1 MALSAQL
8 LLEGPGGNSGAERTF
23 RTIDALGYVQID
35 TISVVE
41 RAHHHTLW
49 SRFGGYCPD
58 ILHRLHSEDRKVFE
72 YWGHAA
78 SYLPISDYRFY
89 TRQMKRHRDP
99 KDKWARNRLEKCGHL
114 MDDVLDRIRREGPL
128 GSGDFKA
135 APGVKRAQWWDW
147 KPAKTALEL
156 LFWRGDLMITRR
168 DNFHRIYDLT
178 ERVLPDG
185 TDTSTPEEDELGR
198 FLVRRALRAHGT
210 ADERTMAD
218 HIHAADRSV
227 VRRAL
232 LEMVDSGEV
241 LAASVDGD
249 TGYYLLEDAVDAAG
263 TEAAADPGVHI
274 LSPFDNLII
283 DRKRAERLFG
293 FRYSLEC
300 YTPRKKRKYGY
311 FVLPVLWGDT
321 LAALMDCKVHR
332 KERCLQVISLRLEL
346 PAEDMEAFI
355 EPFSRRLE
363 AFARFNG
370 CRSLDLTHIQ
380 PDGYRS
386 PLESELEATG
396 LEVDGQGDS

>member
-1 MALSAQL
+1 M
-8 LLEGPGGNSGAERTF
+8 

-41 RAHHHTLW
+41 RAHHHTIW

-58 ILHRLHSEDRKVFE
+58 ILHRLQSRDRKVFE

-78 SYLPISDYRFY
+78 SYLPMSDYRFY
-89 TRQMKRHRDP
+89 TCRMKSHRDP

-114 MDDVLDRIRREGPL
+114 MDDILCRIREEGPL
-128 GSGDFKA
+128 GSRDFKA
-135 APGVKRAQWWDW
+135 GTGVRRSRWWDW

-210 ADERTMAD
+210 ADERTIAD
-218 HIHAADRSV
+218 HIHAAGRSV

-249 TGYYLLEDAVDAAG
+249 TGYYLLEEAAEAAG
-263 TEAAADPGVHI
+263 IEEAADPCVHI

-283 DRKRAERLFG
+283 NRKRAERLFG
-293 FRYSLEC
+293 FQYSLEC

-311 FVLPVLWGDT
+311 FVLPVLWGDA
-321 LAALMDCKVHR
+321 LAARMDCKVHR
-332 KERCLQVISLRLEL
+332 RENTLEIVSLHVEIEGKD
-346 PAEDMEAFI
+346 AEAFFG
-355 EPFSRRLE
+355 PFAARLQ
-363 AFARFNG
+363 AFAGFNG
-370 CRSLDLTHIQ
+370 CSSVSTTTVDPST
-380 PDGYRS
+380 YRT
-386 PLESELEATG
+386 PLLRALGSTELEVMR
-396 LEVDGQGDS
+396 EKRS